1 VNLKNLRIVVD
12 EREKK
17 SGIPGLLKG
26 IGINLEIKTLPIGD
40 YIVAPETV
48 VERKTISDLVSSVFD
63 GRLFDQCNR
72 LKEHYQ
78 FPILLIEGN
87 IDELEELTENP
98 LVFYGAISSI
108 ALDFKIPVIHTPNA
122 SHTAKLLMSMCS
134 RKDAS
139 KGPFIKKIR
148 KSNDVQKQQL
158 SILCSLPGVGE
169 KTAIRMLEKF
179 GTPLRVLSSST
190 TELSKV
196 GGLGEARAKNI
207 KKALQ
212 AQSKH
217 LKKINFIL
225 VRKFY
230 LCNNRK
236 VVGDPIHRNS
246 IKTFWST

>member
-1 VNLKNLRIVVD
+1 MNLKNLRIVVD

-17 SGIPGLLKG
+17 SGIPDLLKG
-26 IGINLEIKTLPIGD
+26 TGINLEIKTLPVGD

-87 IDELEELTENP
+87 IDEIEELTENS

-148 KSNDVQKQQL
+148 KSNDIQKQQL
-158 SILCSLPGVGE
+158 SMLCSLPGVGE

-196 GGLGEARAKNI
+196 SGLGEARAKNI
-207 KKALQ
+207 KKMLEK
-212 AQSKH
+212 QSKH
-217 LKKINFIL
+217 LKKT
-225 VRKFY
+225 
-230 LCNNRK
+230 
-236 VVGDPIHRNS
+236 S
-246 IKTFWST
+246 QKTLHDT

>member
-1 VNLKNLRIVVD
+1 VNLKNIRIVVD

-17 SGIPGLLKG
+17 SGIPGILKR

-72 LKEHYQ
+72 LKEHYK

-87 IDELEELTENP
+87 IDEIEELTENS

-108 ALDFKIPVIHTPNA
+108 AIDFKIPVIHTPNA
-122 SHTAKLLMSMCS
+122 SHTAKLLVSMCS

-148 KSNDVQKQQL
+148 KSNDIQKQQL
-158 SILCSLPGVGE
+158 SMLCSLPGVGE

-196 GGLGEARAKNI
+196 SGLGEARAKNI
-207 KKALQ
+207 KKMLEK
-212 AQSKH
+212 QSKH
-217 LKKINFIL
+217 LKKT
-225 VRKFY
+225 
-230 LCNNRK
+230 
-236 VVGDPIHRNS
+236 S
-246 IKTFWST
+246 QKTLHDT

>member
-48 VERKTISDLVSSVFD
+48 VERKTISDLVSSIFD

-87 IDELEELTENP
+87 IDEIEELTENS
-98 LVFYGAISSI
+98 LVFNGAISSI
-108 ALDFKIPVIHTPNA
+108 ALDFKISVIHTPNA

-148 KSNDVQKQQL
+148 KSNDVQRQQL

-196 GGLGEARAKNI
+196 GGLCEARAKNI

-217 LKKINFIL
+217 LKKT
-225 VRKFY
+225 
-230 LCNNRK
+230 
-236 VVGDPIHRNS
+236 S
-246 IKTFWST
+246 QKTLHDT